1 MVMKSEIVVSSTL
14 NDNLKDALT
23 RRELLF
29 MLPLFE
35 GFELNQSDVEFVQRN
50 DISIRTERITL
61 MLKWLDNRK
70 KAVYQKEFLEKIDEM
85 NGKVDDANKQ
95 SKTATR
101 NGWIFFA
108 ITTVIA
114 IAAVVVS
121 IMT

>member
-1 MVMKSEIVVSSTL
+1 MKSEIVVSSTL